1 MKPVLVLALPKKQK
15 IIKREY
21 GIRMMFSYNSNPE
34 RFLQKIEPNF
44 TYKNVLERNG

>member
-1 MKPVLVLALPKKQK
+1 MKPVLALPKKQK

-34 RFLQKIEPNF
+34 SFLQKNEIQF
-44 TYKNVLERNG
+44 TYKNILEINK